1 MMYETEANS
10 GEYQVSSDT
19 TWPQDG
25 YIFNEQLSGCE
36 NGGTLLWNS
45 ETKRVVMQT
54 TSSDKC
60 YVYFDKEEEI
70 NKAQKTLLQLGLTIS
85 NETPDFSKTSCSSG
99 CEENTVGIFE
109 AEDDLG
115 TSYYFRGDVTNNYVK
130 FANYFWRI
138 IRINGDGTIRMI
150 YDGTSAHR
158 NGEDSIDRHA
168 SVYSTYNDY
177 EIDNAYVGY
186 MYGNIDTYVD
196 GGRSANVSNIFM
208 SSSLNYY
215 YGTSYTFDSTVG
227 GYKLTGT
234 LERGIWNTERVGKYT
249 CTNLRSDGVCTTLY
263 YIASYVD
270 STHASVYTYDRVSRN
285 TSDYESTHENLH
297 DSNIK
302 KATDNWYQS
311 NIASN
316 ANYSDLVADAIYCND
331 RSINTGLGYGSN
343 NTTYG
348 AYGRLINDNAL
359 PSLKCQNVND
369 RFAVQDNIN
378 NVSTNGDLN
387 YPVGLITADEM
398 IYAGARWSA
407 NNSNYYLYTSNAFY
421 TMTPY
426 YYVINSAWVF
436 GDLDYQNIYDAFL
449 YGNYRIRPVISLK
462 ASLEVEGDGSA
473 SNPFVFLG

>member
-1 MMYETEANS
+1 MYETEANS

-316 ANYSDLVADAIYCND
+316 ANYCND

-348 AYGRLINDNAL
+348 AYGRLINDNAS

-398 IYAGARWSA
+398 IYAVARWSA
-407 NNSNYYLYTSNAFY
+407 NNSNYY
-421 TMTPY
+421 
-426 YYVINSAWVF
+426 
-436 GDLDYQNIYDAFL
+436 L